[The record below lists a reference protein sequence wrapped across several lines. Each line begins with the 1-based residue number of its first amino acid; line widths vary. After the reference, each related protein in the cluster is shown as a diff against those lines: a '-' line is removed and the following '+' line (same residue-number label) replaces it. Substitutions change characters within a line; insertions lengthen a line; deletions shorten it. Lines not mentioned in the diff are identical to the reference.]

1 MDWHIKEVDEAIAE
15 LKTSL
20 RGLSSEEAAERLVE
34 FGRNELRG
42 KKKRKPITMVF
53 DQFKDFLIV
62 TLFFAAAIAGIV
74 GKPTDA
80 LAILAIVILN
90 AAIGFVQEYKA
101 EKAIEALMLMA
112 APTATVLRDGA
123 PRSIAASEL
132 VPGDVVIL
140 EAGRIVPADM
150 RLIEAASLKAEEAA
164 LTGESIPVEKQTGA
178 KADVEL
184 PLGDRT
190 NMVYSG
196 TAISYGRG
204 AGVVAATGMGTELGK
219 IAHLLQEEKDVR
231 TPLQHRLTIFSKKL
245 ALAILAIV
253 TVVFL
258 FGLLRGEDVVLLFLT
273 SVSLAVAAIP
283 EALPAVITISLALG
297 ASKMV
302 KQNALVRKL
311 PAVETLGSVS
321 YICSDK
327 TGTLTLNQMTVEEIY
342 VDGELIMGDAFPEI
356 SISLGSRAGR
366 LAERNQPRTS
376 LLTAIALSNDA
387 SLDKEGGVIGDPTE
401 AALYVV
407 AKNIGFDKEE
417 LSKEFPRVAEIP
429 FDSERKL
436 MTTFHRR
443 PDGKLI
449 SFTKGA
455 IESITGRAST
465 IISAEG
471 TRELDVAEINAVN
484 DRMAADGLRVIAVA
498 VREWA
503 GLPDNLSPEKIEAEL
518 TVVGLV
524 GLMDPP
530 REEAREAVSVCKE
543 AGIATVMI
551 TGDHP
556 ITALAIARRIGITD
570 EDGVITGKELDGF
583 TLEEFE
589 KRVEHIRVYSR
600 VAPEQKLKIVRALQD
615 KNQFVAMTGDGVN
628 DAPALRRANIG
639 VAMGITGTDVA
650 KEASD
655 MILLNDNFATIV
667 SAVKEGRRIYDNIL
681 KFIKYSLTSNA
692 GTIWVIFLAP
702 FFGLPLPLLPIQIL
716 WMNLLCDSLPGL
728 ALTSEP
734 ADKNTM
740 RRPPRPHG
748 EGVFAHGR
756 GGFVLRVGLIVG
768 ITALALQAYA
778 YSAGMAWQT
787 MLFTSLVL
795 GRMAVAM
802 AVRSERDSLFQI
814 GVFSN
819 KPLIGAILLTF
830 ALQMAAVY
838 APFLNPIFKTVPL
851 SLVELAVAF
860 SISAVALVVV
870 EAEKL
875 YRKRSV
881 VTS

>member
-1 MDWHIKEVDEAIAE
+1 MNWHEKEIAE
-15 LKTSL
+15 VTDELRTSPE
-20 RGLSSEEAAERLVE
+20 GLSSGEAAERLVE
-34 FGRNELRG
+34 FGLNELQA
-42 KKKRKPITMVF
+42 KKKRKPIMMVV
-53 DQFKDFLIV
+53 DQFKDFLII
-62 TLFFAAAIAGIV
+62 TLFFAAIVAGIV
-74 GKPTDA
+74 GEAVDA
-80 LAILAIVILN
+80 LAILAIVVLN
-90 AAIGFVQEYKA
+90 AVIGFVQEYKA
-101 EKAIEALMLMA
+101 EKAIEALRLMA

-123 PRSIAASEL
+123 PSSIVASEL
-132 VPGDVVIL
+132 VPGDVVIV

-164 LTGESIPVEKQTGA
+164 LTGESIPAEKRTEVRHDA
-178 KADVEL
+178 AL

-204 AGVVAATGMGTELGK
+204 VGIVTATGMDTELGR
-219 IAHLLQEEKDVR
+219 IAHLLQEEKDVK
-231 TPLQHRLTIFSKKL
+231 TPLQHRLAMFSKKL
-245 ALAILAIV
+245 ALAILVVVAII
-253 TVVFL
+253 FS
-258 FGLLRGEDVVLLFLT
+258 FGLLRGEDLVLLFLT

-283 EALPAVITISLALG
+283 EALPAVVTISLALG

-342 VDGELIMGDAFPEI
+342 IDGELIVGDELFEI
-356 SISLGSRAGR
+356 SISAESQAGR
-366 LAERNQPRTS
+366 NEPRIS

-387 SLDKEGGVIGDPTE
+387 SRDKDGGVIGDPTE

-407 AKNIGFDKEE
+407 AKNMGLDKEE

-429 FDSERKL
+429 FDSDRKL

-455 IESITGRAST
+455 IESIADRADA
-465 IISAEG
+465 IVSAEG
-471 TRELDVAEINAVN
+471 ARELDIAEIVAVN
-484 DRMAADGLRVIAVA
+484 DRMAADGLRVLAVA
-498 VREWA
+498 VREWDS
-503 GLPDNLSPEKIEAEL
+503 LPEQMSPERVETGL
-518 TVVGLV
+518 TVIGLV

-530 REEAREAVSVCKE
+530 REEAKAAVSICKA
-543 AGIATVMI
+543 AGIETVMI

-556 ITALAIARRIGITD
+556 ITALAIARRIGITHD
-570 EDGVITGKELDGF
+570 DGVITGQQLDEF

-615 KNQFVAMTGDGVN
+615 KKQFVAMTGDGVN

-667 SAVKEGRRIYDNIL
+667 NAVKEGRRIYDNIL

-734 ADKNTM
+734 ADRNTM

-756 GGFVLRVGLIVG
+756 GVFVLQVGLIVG
-768 ITALALQAYA
+768 IAALVLQAYA
-778 YSAGMAWQT
+778 LSAGMAWQT

-802 AVRSERDSLFQI
+802 AVRSERDSIFQI
-814 GVFSN
+814 GVLSN
-819 KPLIGAILLTF
+819 KPLTGAILLTF
-830 ALQMAAVY
+830 ALQAAVVY
-838 APFLNPIFKTVPL
+838 VPFLNPIFKTVPL
-851 SLVELAVAF
+851 SFTEFVVAF
-860 SISAVALVVV
+860 SISAVALIAV

-875 YRKRSV
+875 YRKRFDI
-881 VTS
+881 TL